1 MKGRPAQASRG
12 GKREDRWL
20 FRQQSLRCSSL
31 HAAVYSHVRSALTG
45 RTRYQI
51 LSLPVSC
58 HLQGEQDLSGLCK

>member
-12 GKREDRWL
+12 GKREGCGGSKA
-20 FRQQSLRCSSL
+20 FAAAH
-31 HAAVYSHVRSALTG
+31 HAPAVYSHVRSTLTG

-58 HLQGEQDLSGLCK
+58 HLQGERDLSGSL